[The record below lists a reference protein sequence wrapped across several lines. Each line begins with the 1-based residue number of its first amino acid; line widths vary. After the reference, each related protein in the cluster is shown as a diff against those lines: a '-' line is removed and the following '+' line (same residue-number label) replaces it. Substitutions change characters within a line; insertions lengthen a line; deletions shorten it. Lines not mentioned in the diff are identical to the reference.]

1 MSSPTFSLFSLFSLF
16 FSPTHTP
23 FPLPSPCGR
32 IQLLRDIRAFFST
45 TFKITPLPLPDA
57 SEERT
62 GPKPAQ
68 EYQLS
73 CLGIGHSNVSKGV
86 A

>member
-1 MSSPTFSLFSLFSLF
+1 MSRHFDPRALVPVLTD
-16 FSPTHTP
+16 TCP
-23 FPLPSPCGR
+23 FLRFCS
-32 IQLLRDIRAFFST
+32 IQLLRDIKSFFST
-45 TFKITPLPLPDA
+45 TFKITPLSSSAADDEEEDA
-57 SEERT
+57 
-62 GPKPAQ
+62 PAAAYGK